1 MSTAL
6 FYIFKD
12 ESVLKDGTDRS
23 TFCTLPANV
32 CSRGYLRF
40 ASTRG
45 TGVEDA
51 RCEHVDMF
59 LFVFVFMFSS
69 PPPPPPP
76 KAWDEFARKA
86 ESLFQAEPERV
97 CADFTASAHFH
108 FQKYPISILRITTHM
123 FPVFLCP
130 ASFSTGFVLWCT
142 YLPIL
147 CALRYDSLS
156 F

>member
-51 RCEHVDMF
+51 SVSMSICSF
-59 LFVFVFMFSS
+59 LFLFSCS
-69 PPPPPPP
+69 FPLPHHTLQ